1 MDHIKTD
8 VLFEEPFELSDSNGR
23 KRIVVDLKNV
33 PIAFVRTKQLVD
45 FRLLIVCQ
53 VFSVKI

>member
-1 MDHIKTD
+1 MDHIKTHM
-8 VLFEEPFELSDSNGR
+8 LFEKPLKLSDSYSR
-23 KRIVVDLKNV
+23 ERIVVDFKNV